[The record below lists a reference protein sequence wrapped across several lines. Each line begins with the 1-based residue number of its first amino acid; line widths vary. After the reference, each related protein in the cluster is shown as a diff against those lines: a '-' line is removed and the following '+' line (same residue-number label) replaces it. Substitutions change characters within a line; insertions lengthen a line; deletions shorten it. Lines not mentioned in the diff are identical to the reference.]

1 MECENLQEKEGER
14 REIKGEK
21 DKEMER
27 RKNR

>member
-1 MECENLQEKEGER
+1 MECENLQEKEGES